1 MSSDGRI
8 YKWAAG
14 STFKTDAQ
22 IAGEYIEELRQEND
36 GFVTPEM
43 VWKAA
48 EDPDSPIHD
57 DFEWDERKA
66 AENHW
71 KERARNLVN
80 HIVVVRTYDEPADE
94 GLKAFI
100 SVVVSE
106 KKRAYV
112 DIGTV
117 KSDEEMRQDLID
129 SILAQLKVF
138 QKRYEQITEL
148 DAIWAEIRKA
158 EKRRAKANKKKKAA

>member
-8 YKWAAG
+8 YKWAPG
-14 STFKTDAQ
+14 STFKTEAQ
-22 IAGEYIEELRQEND
+22 VAGEYIEELRQEN
-36 GFVTPEM
+36 GYITPEM

-48 EDPDSPIHD
+48 EDPDSPIHG
-57 DFEWDERKA
+57 DFEWNERKA

-71 KERARNLVN
+71 RERARNMVN

-94 GLKAFI
+94 ALRAFV

-106 KKRAYV
+106 KERAYV
-112 DIGTV
+112 DIETV

-129 SILAQLKVF
+129 DILAKLKAF

-148 DAIWAEIRKA
+148 DSIWAEITKA
-158 EKRRAKANKKKKAA
+158 EKRRAKKVKKKAA

>member
-1 MSSDGRI
+1 MSDDGRI
-8 YKWAAG
+8 YKWAPG

-22 IAGEYIEELRQEND
+22 VAGEFIEALRQEND

-48 EDPDSPIHD
+48 EDPGSPIHD
-57 DFEWDERKA
+57 DFEWNERKA

-80 HIVVVRTYDEPADE
+80 HIVVVRVQQEPADE
-94 GLKAFI
+94 GMRAFVSI
-100 SVVVSE
+100 IVSE

-117 KSDEEMRQDLID
+117 RSDEEMRQCLIKD
-129 SILAQLKVF
+129 ILAKLNAFK
-138 QKRYEQITEL
+138 KRYAQITEL
-148 DAIWAEIRKA
+148 DEIWAAIEKA
-158 EKRRAKANKKKKAA
+158 EKRRAKASKKEAA